1 VNGPITGAFG
11 EQRPGH
17 THAGIDIAAPHGTP
31 IRAAGSGRVV
41 LLGWTGGYGNYTCI
55 DHGGGLSTCY
65 GHQERFLVSSGQ
77 QVAQGQIIG
86 LSDCTGYCFGPHVH
100 FEVRIN
106 GETTDP
112 LGYL

>member
-1 VNGPITGAFG
+1 MA
-11 EQRPGH
+11 
-17 THAGIDIAAPHGTP
+17 HGTSATGTNSIP
-31 IRAAGSGRVV
+31 ESTSGCPPARPSALPPRGRVTIA
-41 LLGWTGGYGNYTCI
+41 GPEGGYGNYTCI

-65 GHQERFLVSSGQ
+65 GHQERFLVSAGQ

-106 GETTDP
+106 GQTTDP